1 MTERAREGQPSQEQ
15 VFLDYVLRLDRFR
28 KDRRAIVIHI
38 SRLRPYNRREHHL
51 RIASSCFDAL
61 AKKFEGGLFRMS
73 NDDLVFVA
81 KDAGIADLEAVVQKL
96 RYLFN
101 QDPLVNLADGDEN
114 AFCSW
119 FALETDYGDFRRMAE
134 AFEADARAQRQ
145 AVEEP
150 ARARIEPMDPRRLA
164 LVEQAINTADL
175 SFLLRRQPVCFAA
188 PGRPPEP
195 LLQEI
200 YVSIDELSRAVM
212 PGIDF
217 RGNRWLFLHLT
228 RMLDQRLLAT
238 LMHRDELDPTSG
250 FALNL
255 NVSTTLS
262 PVFYEFDRAVG
273 ASRASAAV
281 LELQMIDIFADPA
294 SYMFARDWLKG
305 RGYKLCLDGVKPLL
319 LPLIDRDW
327 LAVDLV
333 KIDWS
338 PDLAGDL
345 VGQGG
350 ERLKQAIDVIGRDRV
365 VLCHCDNEASRAV
378 GESLG
383 ITMFQGYYF
392 DGLLRQANAAAERA
406 APRRAAL

>member
-28 KDRRAIVIHI
+28 KDRRAILVHI

-188 PGRPPEP
+188 PGRTPEP

-262 PVFYEFDRAVG
+262 PAFYEFDRAVG

-319 LPLIDRDW
+319 LPLVDRDW

-350 ERLKQAIDVIGRDRV
+350 DRLKQAIDVIGRDRV

-392 DGLLRQANAAAERA
+392 DGLLRPANPAAERA
-406 APRRAAL
+406 APRRAVL

>member
-1 MTERAREGQPSQEQ
+1 MNERAREGQPSQEQ
-15 VFLDYVLRLDRFR
+15 VFLDYVLRLERFR
-28 KDRRAIVIHI
+28 KDRRAILIHI
-38 SRLRPYNRREHHL
+38 SRLRSYNRREHHL
-51 RIASSCFDAL
+51 RIASSCFDGL

-81 KDAGIADLEAVVQKL
+81 KGAGLADLEEVVQKL

-101 QDPLVNLADGDEN
+101 QDPLVNLADGDES

-134 AFEADARAQRQ
+134 TFEAEARAQRQ
-145 AVEEP
+145 LAEESP
-150 ARARIEPMDPRRLA
+150 RARIEPMDPRRLA

-175 SFLLRRQPVCFAA
+175 SFLIRRQSVCFAA
-188 PGRPPEP
+188 PGRRPEP
-195 LLQEI
+195 LLQEL
-200 YVSIDELSRAVM
+200 YVAIDELACAVM

-217 RGNRWLFLHLT
+217 RGDRWLFLHLT
-228 RMLDQRLLAT
+228 RMLDQRMLAT
-238 LMHRDELDPTSG
+238 LMHRDQLDPTTG

-255 NVSTTLS
+255 NVATTLS
-262 PVFYEFDRAVG
+262 PAFYEFDREVG
-273 ASRASAAV
+273 AARASAAV

-294 SYMFARDWLKG
+294 SFMFARDWLKG

-338 PDLAGDL
+338 PDLASDL

-365 VLCHCDNEASRAV
+365 ILCHCDNEAARSL

-383 ITMFQGYYF
+383 ITMFQGYHF
-392 DGLLRQANAAAERA
+392 DGLLRQATSSAERA
-406 APRRAAL
+406 PVRRAAP

>member
-1 MTERAREGQPSQEQ
+1 MNERAREGQPSQEQ

-28 KDRRAIVIHI
+28 QDRRAILVHI
-38 SRLRPYNRREHHL
+38 SRLRSYNRREHHL

-81 KDAGIADLEAVVQKL
+81 KGAGLADLEAVVQKL

-101 QDPLVNLADGDEN
+101 QDPLVNLADSDEN
-114 AFCSW
+114 SFCSW
-119 FALETDYGDFRRMAE
+119 FALETDYGGFRRMAE

-145 AVEEP
+145 LVDEP

-238 LMHRDELDPTSG
+238 LVHRDELDPTSG

-255 NVSTTLS
+255 NVATTLS
-262 PVFYEFDRAVG
+262 PAFYEFDRVVG
-273 ASRASAAV
+273 AARASAAV
-281 LELQMIDIFADPA
+281 LELQMIDILADPA
-294 SYMFARDWLKG
+294 GYMFARDWLKG

-338 PDLAGDL
+338 PDLASDL

-350 ERLKQAIDVIGRDRV
+350 ERLKQAVDVIGRDRV

-392 DGLLRQANAAAERA
+392 DGLLRPAGLAAERG
-406 APRRAAL
+406 APRRALL

>member
-1 MTERAREGQPSQEQ
+1 M
-15 VFLDYVLRLDRFR
+15 FLDYVLRLDRFR
-28 KDRRAIVIHI
+28 KDRRAILVHV

-51 RIASSCFDAL
+51 RIASSCFDTL

-73 NDDLVFVA
+73 NDDLIFVA
-81 KDAGIADLEAVVQKL
+81 KGAGLADLEEVVQKL

-101 QDPLVNLADGDEN
+101 QDPLVNLVDDDES

-134 AFEADARAQRQ
+134 GFEAEMRAQRQ
-145 AVEEP
+145 LADEP
-150 ARARIEPMDPRRLA
+150 SRARIEPMDPRRLA

-175 SFLLRRQPVCFAA
+175 SFLIRRQSVCFAA
-188 PGRPPEP
+188 PGRAPQP
-195 LLQEI
+195 LLQEL
-200 YVSIDELSRAVM
+200 YVAIDELSRAIM

-217 RGNRWLFLHLT
+217 RGDRWLFLHLT
-228 RMLDQRLLAT
+228 RMLDQRMLAT
-238 LMHRDELDPTSG
+238 LMHRDQLDPTSG

-255 NVSTTLS
+255 NVATTLS
-262 PVFYEFDRAVG
+262 PAFYDFDRAVG

-338 PDLAGDL
+338 PDLASDL
-345 VGQGG
+345 VGRGG

-365 VLCHCDNEASRAV
+365 ILCHCDNEAARGL

-383 ITMFQGYYF
+383 ITMFQGYHF
-392 DGLLRQANAAAERA
+392 DGLLRLPGHAAERG
-406 APRRAAL
+406 APRRAVI

>member
-1 MTERAREGQPSQEQ
+1 MNERAREGQPSQEQ

-28 KDRRAIVIHI
+28 QDRRAILVHI

-51 RIASSCFDAL
+51 RIAGSCFDAL

-81 KDAGIADLEAVVQKL
+81 KGAGLADLEAVVQKL

-114 AFCSW
+114 SFCSW

-145 AVEEP
+145 LVDEP

-238 LMHRDELDPTSG
+238 LVHRDELDPTSG

-255 NVSTTLS
+255 NVATTLS
-262 PVFYEFDRAVG
+262 PAFYEFDRVVG
-273 ASRASAAV
+273 AARASAAV
-281 LELQMIDIFADPA
+281 LELQMIDILADPA
-294 SYMFARDWLKG
+294 GYMFARDWLKG

-338 PDLAGDL
+338 PDLASDL

-350 ERLKQAIDVIGRDRV
+350 ERLKQAVDVIGRDRV

-392 DGLLRQANAAAERA
+392 DGLLRPAGLAAERG
-406 APRRAAL
+406 APRRAVP

>member
-1 MTERAREGQPSQEQ
+1 MNERAREGQPSQEQ

-28 KDRRAIVIHI
+28 QDRRAILVHI
-38 SRLRPYNRREHHL
+38 SRLRSYNRREHHL

-81 KDAGIADLEAVVQKL
+81 KGAGLADLEAVVQKL

-114 AFCSW
+114 SFCSW
-119 FALETDYGDFRRMAE
+119 FALETDYGGFRRMAE

-145 AVEEP
+145 LVDEP
-150 ARARIEPMDPRRLA
+150 ARTRIEPMDPRRLA

-238 LMHRDELDPTSG
+238 LVHRDELDPTSG

-255 NVSTTLS
+255 NVATTLS
-262 PVFYEFDRAVG
+262 PAFYEFDRVVG
-273 ASRASAAV
+273 AARASAAV
-281 LELQMIDIFADPA
+281 LELQMIDILADPA
-294 SYMFARDWLKG
+294 GYMFARDWLKG

-338 PDLAGDL
+338 PDLASDL

-350 ERLKQAIDVIGRDRV
+350 ERLKQAVDVIGRDRV

-392 DGLLRQANAAAERA
+392 DGLLRPAGLAAERG
-406 APRRAAL
+406 APRRALL